1 MRPEEIV
8 NARIDALHAGVNPA
22 VRHTDGAQFA
32 LMLSMISAS
41 QDWAQ
46 QLALRDPGSDSGGE
60 PAAAIVDRS
69 QLYTPEM
76 AGEMA
81 RALQEGR
88 TGDLQMQLSWLDSV
102 PLQRRPGAVSAAS
115 VDSAA
120 VPLSQAAV
128 LAKRY
133 DLVGEVRQSR
143 VQLAA

>member
-22 VRHTDGAQFA
+22 VQRAGGAQFA

-41 QDWAQ
+41 QEWAQ
-46 QLALRDPGSDSGGE
+46 QLSLQAQEAGPEIVSG
-60 PAAAIVDRS
+60 DRN
-69 QLYTPEM
+69 QLYTPELV
-76 AGEMA
+76 GDMA

-88 TGDLQMQLSWLDSV
+88 PGDLQMWVSWLDTV
-102 PLQRRPGAVSAAS
+102 PLGGRVKSTSESAVSA
-115 VDSAA
+115 DA

-128 LAKRY
+128 LAKHY
-133 DLVGEVRQSR
+133 GMVDEVRQSR